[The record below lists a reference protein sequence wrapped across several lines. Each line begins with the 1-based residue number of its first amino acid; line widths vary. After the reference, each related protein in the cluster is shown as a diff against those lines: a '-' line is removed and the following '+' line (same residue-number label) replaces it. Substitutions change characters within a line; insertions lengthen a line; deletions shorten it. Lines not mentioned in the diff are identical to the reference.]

1 MFFALVTGLLALSAS
16 RGKKKKKMY
25 FPILLRVNLFI
36 FTTVLEQAL
45 VPGVTSKIVLKTSS
59 SVN

>member
-16 RGKKKKKMY
+16 RGKKKKMY

-36 FTTVLEQAL
+36 FATVLEQAL
-45 VPGVTSKIVLKTSS
+45 EPGVTSKIFLKTSS

>member
-16 RGKKKKKMY
+16 RGKKKKMY

-59 SVN
+59 TVN